1 MGACIDF
8 NENKRSSIILFYIL
22 IAFPYSMSL
31 AYLKPA
37 LNFMG
42 IFILCISS
50 FAAIVL
56 LILRKR
62 TNSS

>member
-1 MGACIDF
+1 
-8 NENKRSSIILFYIL
+8 
-22 IAFPYSMSL
+22 MSL
-31 AYLKPA
+31 ACLKPT

-42 IFILCISS
+42 ILILCISS

-56 LILRKR
+56 QILRKR

>member
-1 MGACIDF
+1 
-8 NENKRSSIILFYIL
+8 
-22 IAFPYSMSL
+22 MSL
-31 AYLKPA
+31 ACLKPA